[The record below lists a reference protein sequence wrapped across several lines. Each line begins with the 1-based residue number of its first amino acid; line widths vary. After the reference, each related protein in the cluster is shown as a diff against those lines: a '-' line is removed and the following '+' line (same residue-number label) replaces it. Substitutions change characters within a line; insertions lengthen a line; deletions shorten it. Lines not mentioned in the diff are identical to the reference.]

1 MSLVRHSGP
10 LLGSLLF
17 LLAACSSTSSVS
29 NGASG
34 SVASTPASSQ
44 PSAATLF
51 SRAVTSVTVE
61 IDYAPGAEPYI
72 GTLKDFGDPWEL
84 FRSNALAIFD
94 GKKTLSFPRTLAKME
109 ALPDVTAKSFTNE
122 DLLAIAAAHRT
133 EQQYSDA
140 VSFYVVFVNGFWVD
154 ETGAERKDILGV
166 SVPNSGVIGIFKPAI
181 TTPVASTI
189 PPPQLVEQV
198 ALIHNFAHAVG
209 FVDNGVPVAANNR
222 AHVDTANPHHCSNK
236 QCPLSIAVESAVGAN
251 AFASSFIP
259 FPGKVILGQECLS
272 DARLFETSLLGP

>member
-1 MSLVRHSGP
+1 
-10 LLGSLLF
+10 
-17 LLAACSSTSSVS
+17 
-29 NGASG
+29 
-34 SVASTPASSQ
+34 
-44 PSAATLF
+44 
-51 SRAVTSVTVE
+51 VTVE
-61 IDYAPGAEPYI
+61 IDYAPGAELYI

-109 ALPDVTAKSFTNE
+109 ALPDVIATSFTNA

-140 VSFYVVFVNGFWVD
+140 VSFYVVFVNGSWVD

-166 SVPNSGVIGIFKPAI
+166 SVANSGVIGIFKPAI
-181 TTPVASTI
+181 TTPVAATI

-198 ALIHNFAHAVG
+198 ALIHHFAHAVG
-209 FVDNGVPVAANNR
+209 FVDNGVPVGASNR
-222 AHVDTANPHHCSNK
+222 AHVDTANLHHCSNK
-236 QCPLSIAVESAVGAN
+236 QCPLSFAVESAVGAN
-251 AFASSFIP
+251 AYASSFIP
-259 FPGKVILGQECLS
+259 FSGKVILGQECLS